1 MASVWHLRQAA
12 RELRSSTM
20 AGQFAGPRE
29 WRAVRRDRPGAAWTN
44 RAALATSEMPSTQ
57 VQLNRK
63 HGPERGARTMVT
75 WWSSLQWWPSLVG
88 IGLAA
93 FIALG
98 MSAGSAEASTLAA
111 SGLVYLGAAAL
122 QKPSAA
128 WPLFLLTF
136 LLITASKVATRA
148 GLVSIDATWLL
159 IGLAI
164 AFVVYGLMR
173 GATHPAGGLRRQAI
187 AMVVCGLAAAHRA
200 DRQRKA
206 WSLSCCGRAAR
217 PCGLGR
223 LSPPGQQGRG
233 ALDGR
238 VLLRPGYPARAGD
251 RGRDGTELTARN
263 QRTRIARTLRKEG
276 LIAKAAPIRALPG
289 AQHGARLGT
298 AAGTAG
304 SLPYNQTP
312 PSAWR
317 PRSAHDHET
326 WGSFTCVTC

>member
-1 MASVWHLRQAA
+1 
-12 RELRSSTM
+12 
-20 AGQFAGPRE
+20 
-29 WRAVRRDRPGAAWTN
+29 
-44 RAALATSEMPSTQ
+44 
-57 VQLNRK
+57 
-63 HGPERGARTMVT
+63 MVT

-136 LLITASKVATRA
+136 LLITASKVAIRA

-187 AMVVCGLAAAHRA
+187 AMVVCGLAAAIA
-200 DRQRKA
+200 LIVSGK
-206 WSLSCCGRAAR
+206 
-217 PCGLGR
+217 LGAY
-223 LSPPGQQGRG
+223 L
-233 ALDGR
+233 
-238 VLLRPGYPARAGD
+238 V
-251 RGRDGTELTARN
+251 
-263 QRTRIARTLRKEG
+263 
-276 LIAKAAPIRALPG
+276 
-289 AQHGARLGT
+289 
-298 AAGTAG
+298 AAGLLGHA
-304 SLPYNQTP
+304 
-312 PSAWR
+312 AWDVYHHWANKVVV
-317 PRSAHDHET
+317 RSMAEFCFVLDT
-326 WGSFTCVTC
+326 LLALAIVVATVRS